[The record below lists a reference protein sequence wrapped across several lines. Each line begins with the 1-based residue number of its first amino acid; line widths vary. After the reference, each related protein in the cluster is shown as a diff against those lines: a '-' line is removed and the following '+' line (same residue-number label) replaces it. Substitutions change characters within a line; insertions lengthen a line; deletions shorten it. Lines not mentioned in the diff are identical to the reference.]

1 MKFTHATGSSDYISS
16 AYIIRKAA
24 RAEWL
29 VLDASETATLAIFP
43 TYAAARA
50 ACEAG
55 IASAPVAVEAEPA
68 AEPALAPVAVAVETP
83 AAPAPAPKQRTL
95 GVGAWRER
103 ASDEHGRWDAE
114 HSSGLRAL
122 IIRTPGH
129 PPALWA
135 DLRRPHQMNLSNCPH
150 YGDLIELAAQREARL
165 LAQEHF
171 AAALAEQPTPEG
183 KVSLTLRA
191 DDILRVGDA
200 SIRVISLVGRAARL
214 EVSAPGDVMRAESQ
228 HGVLIV
234 ASPARSLVSL
244 NIYPTQNT
252 LSLLTG
258 RITLTVVSVEGGA
271 ARVEVTH
278 PADSVVMVV
287 GCATEQDVE
296 GVSAE
301 PAVPALP
308 LITRTTL
315 LNLNACAPGIA
326 AWDVMGPDF
335 TLDPN
340 DKAAVVAAL
349 RGGLAPFWAWAVARG
364 ILPRDLTSANLPD
377 ANLYLANLYL
387 ANLYLANLT
396 NANLPH
402 ANLPDANLYLANL
415 TNANLTRADL
425 YLANLT
431 NANLT
436 RADLTGANLTRADL
450 TGAKYSEDTV
460 WPDGFD
466 PDAAGCVKVST

>member
-83 AAPAPAPKQRTL
+83 AAPAPTPAPKQRTL

-135 DLRRPHQMNLSNCPH
+135 DLRRPCQMNLSNCPH
-150 YGDLIELAAQREARL
+150 YGDLVELAAQREARL

-287 GCATEQDVE
+287 GGATEQDVE
-296 GVSAE
+296 E
-301 PAVPALP
+301 
-308 LITRTTL
+308 
-315 LNLNACAPGIA
+315 
-326 AWDVMGPDF
+326 
-335 TLDPN
+335 
-340 DKAAVVAAL
+340 
-349 RGGLAPFWAWAVARG
+349 
-364 ILPRDLTSANLPD
+364 
-377 ANLYLANLYL
+377 
-387 ANLYLANLT
+387 
-396 NANLPH
+396 
-402 ANLPDANLYLANL
+402 
-415 TNANLTRADL
+415 
-425 YLANLT
+425 
-431 NANLT
+431 
-436 RADLTGANLTRADL
+436 
-450 TGAKYSEDTV
+450 
-460 WPDGFD
+460 
-466 PDAAGCVKVST
+466 VST

>member
-1 MKFTHATGSSDYISS
+1 
-16 AYIIRKAA
+16 
-24 RAEWL
+24 
-29 VLDASETATLAIFP
+29 
-43 TYAAARA
+43 
-50 ACEAG
+50 
-55 IASAPVAVEAEPA
+55 
-68 AEPALAPVAVAVETP
+68 
-83 AAPAPAPKQRTL
+83 
-95 GVGAWRER
+95 
-103 ASDEHGRWDAE
+103 
-114 HSSGLRAL
+114 
-122 IIRTPGH
+122 
-129 PPALWA
+129 
-135 DLRRPHQMNLSNCPH
+135 
-150 YGDLIELAAQREARL
+150 
-165 LAQEHF
+165 
-171 AAALAEQPTPEG
+171 
-183 KVSLTLRA
+183 
-191 DDILRVGDA
+191 
-200 SIRVISLVGRAARL
+200 
-214 EVSAPGDVMRAESQ
+214 MRAESQ

-287 GCATEQDVE
+287 SCATEQDVE
-296 GVSAE
+296 EVSAE
-301 PAVPALP
+301 PAAPTLP

-326 AWDVMGPDF
+326 AWDAMGPDF
-335 TLDPN
+335 ALDPN

-377 ANLYLANLYL
+377 ANLYLANLTN
-387 ANLYLANLT
+387 ANIPDANLT
-396 NANLPH
+396 N
-402 ANLPDANLYLANL
+402 ANLYLANL

-466 PDAAGCVKVST
+466 PDAAGCVKVGA